1 MPHPTPRLDSADM
14 WCFMHLITSNLD
26 LPKPVTA
33 TADKA
38 LRGGTIT
45 TTYSLI
51 VEGATEVEQ
60 WAEVMNTDVDYTSE
74 PDGWIHTADGH
85 IDCHHSDRGGY
96 THPLRVSVTARLR
109 AFATDGAA

>member
-1 MPHPTPRLDSADM
+1 MSTPRLDTTDM

-26 LPKPVTA
+26 LPKPVAA
-33 TADKA
+33 TALKT
-38 LRGGTIT
+38 LHGGRIT

-51 VEGATEVEQ
+51 VEGATEVER
-60 WAEVMNTDVDYTSE
+60 WAEVMGVDVDYTSE
-74 PDGWIHTADGH
+74 LDGWIHTADGN

-109 AFATDGAA
+109 SFTSAGAA